1 MITKWVCLL
10 FLQLKS
16 LEEEKDRIL
25 GSNCTL
31 AQENVDKEPE
41 ILEKKA
47 RISELSEQGKELCS
61 VVQEKLN
68 TLSKCCTRTTTTFIS
83 LWTTIAYNI
92 SISPFAESKTGDNTP
107 ETVLALLQTG
117 AAESEESSDKS
128 VAKLLGKESTIDE
141 FLDEYV
147 PTRKTM
153 HLRKLKSEKMVELI
167 QQQKNA
173 ARASGGA
180 GGPGGPAPYPS
191 NFYNSPG
198 MGGGG
203 VPYPTGPYSMPLPG
217 MPGMPGVPG
226 MMYRH
231 F

>member
-1 MITKWVCLL
+1 MAASAAFKHKHL
-10 FLQLKS
+10 FRFHQH
-16 LEEEKDRIL
+16 
-25 GSNCTL
+25 
-31 AQENVDKEPE
+31 
-41 ILEKKA
+41 
-47 RISELSEQGKELCS
+47 ISDF
-61 VVQEKLN
+61 
-68 TLSKCCTRTTTTFIS
+68 T
-83 LWTTIAYNI
+83 
-92 SISPFAESKTGDNTP
+92 FAESKTGDNTP

-128 VAKLLGKESTIDE
+128 VAKLLAKESTIDE

-147 PTRKTM
+147 STRKTM

-173 ARASGGA
+173 ARASGG
-180 GGPGGPAPYPS
+180 PGGPAPYPS

-198 MGGGG
+198 G
-203 VPYPTGPYSMPLPG
+203 VPYPTGPYSMPLPSG
-217 MPGMPGVPG
+217 MPGMPNMPG